1 MRKDVSNVKGCSAKQ
16 SKVFQRVK
24 SVKEFRT
31 IVEKKDDEILR
42 LNDEIKR
49 LKQQIEV
56 CSCSEIR
63 KRTCKCLLC
72 TNNCRSVVIILSPR
86 ALYYHTINYGLHS
99 KHITIGLSSRAL

>member
-1 MRKDVSNVKGCSAKQ
+1 MRKDVNNVKGHSAKQ

-49 LKQQIEV
+49 LRQQIIGLEV

-63 KRTCKCLLC
+63 KWTCKCC
-72 TNNCRSVVIILSPR
+72 VEYCIIVIIM
-86 ALYYHTINYGLHS
+86 LHV
-99 KHITIGLSSRAL
+99 HL